1 MKIGFRIPG
10 AAREMPFDEL
20 CAWAKNAGFDSI
32 DVGLVTDEIRNAAA
46 AAALEIG
53 TSDLPGV
60 REILSEDAEKRS
72 QGAELAREAIQ
83 AASERGVN
91 KMFCVF
97 MPDDV
102 TLKRAETFELWKE
115 HFTPIVQFA
124 EDSGVRIA
132 MEGWPGPGPTYPA
145 IGCTP
150 EMWRAMFEACPSP
163 ALGLNYDPS
172 HLVRLGIDWARAL
185 DEFGDRVVHVH
196 GKDTRFDCERLYE
209 HGQLP
214 PTFRS
219 SKGFSESWWR
229 YTIPGDGL
237 VDWKQ
242 CVQTLEDFGFDGVIS
257 VELEDHYYSEGW
269 AGQSEGLKRSRDFLA
284 TVIR

>member
-10 AAREMPFDEL
+10 AAREMAFDEL
-20 CAWAKNAGFDSI
+20 CAWAKNAGFDAI
-32 DVGLVTDEIRNAAA
+32 DVGLVTDEIYSATA

-53 TSDLPGV
+53 TSDLPGT
-60 REILSEDAEKRS
+60 RDLLSEDAEKRAA
-72 QGAELAREAIQ
+72 GALAAREAIQ
-83 AASERGVN
+83 AAADRGVSR
-91 KMFCVF
+91 MFCVF
-97 MPDDV
+97 MPDEV
-102 TLKRAETFELWKE
+102 TRKRAETFRLWEE
-115 HFTPIVQFA
+115 HFPPIAEFA
-124 EDSGVRIA
+124 AERGVTIA
-132 MEGWPGPGPTYPA
+132 MEGWPGPGPYYPS

-150 EMWRAMFEACPSP
+150 ETWRVMFAACP
-163 ALGLNYDPS
+163 AGLGLNYDPS

-185 DEFGDRVVHVH
+185 DEFGDKVVHVH
-196 GKDTRFDCERLYE
+196 GKDTRFDAERLYE

-242 CVQTLEDFGFDGVIS
+242 CIQTLEDFGFDGIVS
-257 VELEDHYYSEGW
+257 VELEDHYYSQGW
-269 AGQSEGLKRSRDFLA
+269 PAQSEGLKRSRDFLA